1 MLWEANFK
9 NFILAIFR
17 FFDKPNKV
25 ARSWMEKDSVM
36 KLSDAESPPKNPPL
50 FKSEAVKKRY
60 SHAKSMALD
69 AISLPKIERLIESFN
84 FDVLNGCCK

>member
-1 MLWEANFK
+1 MR
-9 NFILAIFR
+9 FR

-36 KLSDAESPPKNPPL
+36 KLSDAENPPKNPPL

-60 SHAKSMALD
+60 SHAKAMALD
-69 AISLPKIERLIESFN
+69 AISLPKIERLIEVFP
-84 FDVLNGCCK
+84 FDIINGFYK

>member
-1 MLWEANFK
+1 MLFS
-9 NFILAIFR
+9 

-36 KLSDAESPPKNPPL
+36 KLSDAESPPKNPPV

-69 AISLPKIERLIESFN
+69 AIGLPKIERLIAVFL
-84 FDVLNGCCK
+84 FDILNGFFK

>member
-1 MLWEANFK
+1 MSCDEDLRDI
-9 NFILAIFR
+9 FILFR

-36 KLSDAESPPKNPPL
+36 KLSDAESPPKNPPI

-60 SHAKSMALD
+60 SHAKAMALD
-69 AISLPKIERLIESFN
+69 AVSLPKIERLIGFSSFSH
-84 FDVLNGCCK
+84 F

>member
-1 MLWEANFK
+1 MSCEEDLKDTF
-9 NFILAIFR
+9 LLFR

-36 KLSDAESPPKNPPL
+36 KLSDAESPPKNPPI

-60 SHAKSMALD
+60 SHAKAMALD
-69 AISLPKIERLIESFN
+69 AVSLPKIERLIGFSSFSH
-84 FDVLNGCCK
+84 F